1 MIYPEGCF
9 RKGNRCFENDF
20 GQPGDREGLSA
31 GVKTRSPFEQCAA
44 RLNRLRKKA
53 WFWAKLGESI
63 PQG

>member
-1 MIYPEGCF
+1 MIF
-9 RKGNRCFENDF
+9 SW
-20 GQPGDREGLSA
+20 PGECRGRPA